1 MPGTCRSGRGGW
13 IVWSCRLPHA
23 ASPSTH
29 PRARDIL
36 LAIEVADTSLEH
48 DRDVKVPLY
57 AAAGVPEV
65 WLVNLTDDAVT
76 LYRDPVAGRY
86 ATVHTGR
93 RGETVTSL
101 RLSGVTLRVE
111 DILG

>member
-1 MPGTCRSGRGGW
+1 M
-13 IVWSCRLPHA
+13 
-23 ASPSTH
+23 
-29 PRARDIL
+29 
-36 LAIEVADTSLEH
+36 IEVADASLEH
-48 DRDVKVPLY
+48 DREIKVPLY

-76 LYRDPVAGRY
+76 LYRDPVGGRY
-86 ATVHTGR
+86 ATVRTAG

-101 RLSGVTLRVE
+101 RLPGVTLRVE